1 MAVCRGK
8 VSEGIDF
15 ADADARAVV
24 ITGIPYP
31 SVFDPKVSLKKKFLD
46 NSKTKTLSGSEW
58 YNLEAFRAINQA
70 VGRVIRHK
78 EDFGAVLLLDK
89 RFAIEANTSKLSSW
103 LPKPQK
109 FSNFKS
115 SIKGLEEFF
124 SQHSYTPSNKPKAT
138 FKAPLDPQ
146 MKKRPLTSNAAAS
159 SSSEILKAQSN
170 QPPSKKKRIVI
181 KPRSAISD
189 QVPKDVSTKYASAEP
204 TSKVSNGD
212 EVKSQQPSSTAQPD
226 IQRFVLSLKERLE
239 KKELKQLILNVR
251 TYKEKGDIQPLITLL
266 KEFYQRKAV
275 NGEDVKAFYPF
286 IRSED
291 QHHLNSIYS

>member
-46 NSKTKTLSGSEW
+46 NSKTKSLSGAEW

-89 RFAIEANTSKLSSW
+89 RFSIEANTSKLSSW

-109 FSNFKS
+109 FSNFKA

-124 SQHSYTPSNKPKAT
+124 SQHSYNPSSSKPKTT

-146 MKKRPLTSNAAAS
+146 MKKRPLTSNTAS

-189 QVPKDVSTKYASAEP
+189 DQLPKDESSKST
-204 TSKVSNGD
+204 TKVSNG
-212 EVKSQQPSSTAQPD
+212 EVKSQPPAAQPD

-275 NGEDVKAFYPF
+275 NNEDVKAFYPF
-286 IRSED
+286 IRNED